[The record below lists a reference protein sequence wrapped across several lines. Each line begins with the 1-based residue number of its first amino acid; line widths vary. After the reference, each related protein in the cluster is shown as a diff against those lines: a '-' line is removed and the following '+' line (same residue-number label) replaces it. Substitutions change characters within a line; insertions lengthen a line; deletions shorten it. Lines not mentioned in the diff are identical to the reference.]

1 AEEVRRRREVP
12 MDDRTPGCP
21 DPLKSRPHILI
32 LAPAEIT
39 PPTCRRPAGM
49 VETATPD
56 PRQFL
61 DLPRG
66 RLARASLARLHGRAT
81 GSELRR
87 EGPCVDTWN
96 DRIHP
101 HSSDRCMPPHAC
113 LTPTRCRVRPPRLL
127 SPSPA
132 STTCAA
138 GCPAARRASRRMCS
152 PSSCPRVTARH
163 SRSSRTGAAWRP
175 YL

>member
-1 AEEVRRRREVP
+1 
-12 MDDRTPGCP
+12 MTTPRLP
-21 DPLKSRPHILI
+21 RKSLPHILI
-32 LAPAEIT
+32 LAPAKIT
-39 PPTCRRPAGM
+39 PPTYRGQAEV

-56 PRQFL
+56 LGQFL

-81 GSELRR
+81 GSGLRR
-87 EGPCVDTWN
+87 EGPCEDTWN

-101 HSSDRCMPPHAC
+101 HSSDHCMHPQAC
-113 LTPTRCRVRPPRLL
+113 LAPTRCRVRPPRLL

-152 PSSCPRVTARH
+152 
-163 SRSSRTGAAWRP
+163 RSS
-175 YL
+175 